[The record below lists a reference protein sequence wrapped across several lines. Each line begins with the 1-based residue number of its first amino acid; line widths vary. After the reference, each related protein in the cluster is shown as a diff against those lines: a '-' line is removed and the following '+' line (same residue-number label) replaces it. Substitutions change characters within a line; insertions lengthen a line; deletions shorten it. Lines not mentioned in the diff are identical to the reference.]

1 MTGGIFSRAELT
13 QVSRPAGRIP
23 ECGRC
28 GLYKTCKTPKMPV
41 AGQGRKGIMVIG
53 EAPGETED
61 ERGKPFVGKSGEELQ
76 AAVRLAGADL
86 FRDCWV
92 TNALSCFI
100 GSQRVK
106 SPSGV
111 IKLYK
116 RKYHGSITVV
126 STANGRYLAGTPNHP
141 ALTPFGWVPLGLLKE
156 GDNLVCHVPAEGLLP
171 SRPDVHHPPPRFEE
185 VFRSFSEFG
194 HVERVVGRGVDFH
207 GDGEDGDVD
216 VVVPHSL
223 LWDRVHPAVQQHC
236 RYPSFVSTHERQ
248 VKLFGSRR
256 LLDGPGDLTAVALPP
271 TPGVVSGGGNGLP
284 ACDAGAIH
292 PDDHSGTSTAQFHT
306 GPLEHESE
314 SVVRRAERV
323 SEWLKSLAGQVSFDR
338 VVKVERK
345 SCDQFF
351 DGDRAAD
358 GSCHVYNLETCD
370 GYYLADGIIVSNC
383 RPPGNTIDDPK
394 AIGYCRPLVNAALE
408 RYDPRV
414 VLLVGKSPVV
424 SVVEPL
430 FGGIDALSRWVGQR
444 IPHLSTNRW
453 LCPTWHPAYLM
464 REKKDAGWALFREHV
479 RRAVQIKDRPRDYGD
494 SQEDFDASAE
504 ACADPEEAAR
514 RLDALE
520 HRWGVAFDFETTCL
534 RPESRHA
541 DILCCSASDGK
552 VSVAFPWV
560 GKAKETMLQILRDPN
575 VPKIAWNAK
584 FEARWCRRV
593 LGIDVKFAWDGM
605 LGSHLLDPRTGTSG
619 LDFQAFTKLGVAN
632 YWRHVAPYM
641 SGNKAKEG
649 ANAANSLVRA
659 DREELLTYCAKDSL
673 YEHALSTMQMKELR
687 VKWPR

>member
-92 TNALSCFI
+92 TNALSC
-100 GSQRVK
+100 
-106 SPSGV
+106 
-111 IKLYK
+111 
-116 RKYHGSITVV
+116 
-126 STANGRYLAGTPNHP
+126 
-141 ALTPFGWVPLGLLKE
+141 
-156 GDNLVCHVPAEGLLP
+156 
-171 SRPDVHHPPPRFEE
+171 
-185 VFRSFSEFG
+185 
-194 HVERVVGRGVDFH
+194 
-207 GDGEDGDVD
+207 
-216 VVVPHSL
+216 
-223 LWDRVHPAVQQHC
+223 
-236 RYPSFVSTHERQ
+236 
-248 VKLFGSRR
+248 
-256 LLDGPGDLTAVALPP
+256 
-271 TPGVVSGGGNGLP
+271 
-284 ACDAGAIH
+284 
-292 PDDHSGTSTAQFHT
+292 
-306 GPLEHESE
+306 
-314 SVVRRAERV
+314 
-323 SEWLKSLAGQVSFDR
+323 
-338 VVKVERK
+338 
-345 SCDQFF
+345 
-351 DGDRAAD
+351 
-358 GSCHVYNLETCD
+358 
-370 GYYLADGIIVSNC
+370 

-414 VLLVGKSPVV
+414 VLLVGKAPVV